1 MIGVLKHSDDYDITS
16 AIELILVNLPNDISI
31 MESIR
36 LIYVRLGRLFSY
48 DYNVASDINIALRK
62 VDFENVSNYQTC
74 TQISEILKACLSY
87 INKNVKCEVI
97 NRNVNVRGVRG
108 DSHRALAVSFEE
120 DGYQYNLLLDLTLDL
135 FRIQSGMQTKQFAY
149 TTDAAGKYDIIPLRE
164 CELMDRKLGLTLG
177 YLDEEINIVKD
188 ILDSSK
194 ASLEDKITY
203 IVARFSKRFM
213 GAHEALMYYKEL
225 FLSLIDVPFK
235 EFNLTKEEGENVD
248 MISLF
253 KFDLEDRELYFLL
266 DKNNGLELTNP
277 LRIRRLLSC
286 GYTIKSVTLMA
297 VFDDD
302 AGRKVL
308 S

>member
-1 MIGVLKHSDDYDITS
+1 
-16 AIELILVNLPNDISI
+16 
-31 MESIR
+31 ME
-36 LIYVRLGRLFSY
+36 F
-48 DYNVASDINIALRK
+48 
-62 VDFENVSNYQTC
+62 
-74 TQISEILKACLSY
+74 
-87 INKNVKCEVI
+87 
-97 NRNVNVRGVRG
+97 
-108 DSHRALAVSFEE
+108 
-120 DGYQYNLLLDLTLDL
+120 LD
-135 FRIQSGMQTKQFAY
+135 
-149 TTDAAGKYDIIPLRE
+149 
-164 CELMDRKLGLTLG
+164 
-177 YLDEEINIVKD
+177 YLDEEIKIVKD

-286 GYTIKSVTLMA
+286 GYTTKSVTLMA
-297 VFDDD
+297 AFDDD

>member
-1 MIGVLKHSDDYDITS
+1 VIGVLKHSDDYDITS

-36 LIYVRLGRLFSY
+36 LIYVKLGRLFSY

-62 VDFENVSNYQTC
+62 VDFEHVSNYQTC

-87 INKNVKCEVI
+87 INKNVKCEII
-97 NRNVNVRGVRG
+97 NRSVNVRGVRG
-108 DSHRALAVSFEE
+108 DSHRALAVNFEE

-135 FRIQSGMQTKQFAY
+135 FRIQCGMQTKQFAY
-149 TTDAAGKYDIIPLRE
+149 TTDAKGKYDIIPLRE
-164 CELMDRKLGLTLG
+164 CELMDCKLGLTLG
-177 YLDEEINIVKD
+177 YLDEEIKAVKD

-194 ASLEDKITY
+194 SSLEDKITY
-203 IVARFSKRFM
+203 IGVRFSKRFM

-253 KFDLEDRELYFLL
+253 KFNLEDRELYFLL

-286 GYTIKSVTLMA
+286 GYTTKSVTLMA
-297 VFDDD
+297 AFDDD